1 MIFVFKS
8 TVPVTQEELQ
18 KLIGRNIRDIR
29 ERKGMSAQELASDC
43 NFEKSNMSRLESG
56 KTNPTIWTLYKI
68 SQILEVSLEEL
79 VSNPDT

>member
-18 KLIGRNIRDIR
+18 KLIGRNIRSIR
-29 ERKGMSAQELASDC
+29 EQKSMSAQELASTC

-68 SQILEVSLEEL
+68 SQALEVPLEEI
-79 VSNPDT
+79 VAERDT